1 VGFRQVTYDNL
12 ILGRKDQSMLQSYLL
27 IDTRCPIELEYR
39 GTEVSGSAEG
49 LVESATSVGFRKWR
63 GGIRYGTDRDVTIAS
78 AIICTAVMQLRKPA
92 CWQQVQGKCC
102 TMSSSADPRPQHS
115 FTQLAELRDYKTA
128 RLQDSKMAESK
139 ELGRIAG
146 SFAIAELPV
155 KGMPALNVFTSQ

>member
-1 VGFRQVTYDNL
+1 LSTEGL
-12 ILGRKDQSMLQSYLL
+12 K
-27 IDTRCPIELEYR
+27 YR
-39 GTEVSGSAEG
+39 VPQKVWWNPQLALGSASG
-49 LVESATSVGFRKWR
+49 VVESASSVGFCKWR